1 MTNSNNEV
9 IVKAENLSKVFGNRP
24 VIDQL
29 SLTFCR
35 GERISLSGPNGAG
48 KTTLMR
54 CLLGQY
60 VYDGILEV
68 FGKDPRRQHQEI
80 MKNVGFVPQVPPP
93 LKMTIKELL
102 DFFEKLTQVKKEQF
116 INIAEEMNLDIKPNI
131 RKPFFKLSGG
141 MKQKLLVAFALGRK
155 PDILLMDEPAANLD
169 PTARTIFFNYLHNYN
184 KDALIILCSHRMS
197 EISTLV
203 NRAIE
208 MDLGKI
214 TLDKSISN

>member
-1 MTNSNNEV
+1 MTNNKNKAMIE
-9 IVKAENLSKVFGNRP
+9 AENLTKIFNKRP

-29 SLTFCR
+29 SITFNR

-60 VYDGILEV
+60 VYDGTLLV
-68 FGKDPRRQHQEI
+68 DGRDPRKHHQEI
-80 MKNVGFVPQVPPP
+80 MKNIGFVPQVPPP

-102 DFFEKLTQVKKEQF
+102 NFFEKLTRVKRDRFIEIADEMGLQV
-116 INIAEEMNLDIKPNI
+116 NLNL

-141 MKQKLLVAFALGRK
+141 MKQKLLVAFALGRD
-155 PDILLMDEPAANLD
+155 PEILLMDEPAANLD
-169 PTARTIFFNYLHNYN
+169 PAARTIFFNRLHNYN
-184 KDALIILCSHRMS
+184 KNALMILCSHRMS

-203 NRAIE
+203 TRAIE

-214 TLDKSISN
+214 TVDEKINH